1 MPGHL
6 KRERIVHDLE
16 EAEKHCAV
24 CAQDLREFGEETSE
38 RYEYIPAQLI
48 VIEDVCKKYS
58 CACTVKT
65 AGKPSQPIEKSTAGA
80 SLLTQVIV
88 AKFADHLPLH
98 RQAKIFRR
106 FGVELSD
113 RTMCGW
119 MRQCADLL
127 DPLYKKL
134 KDFVLASKVVG
145 TDDTPVKVLDRKLPQ
160 TRKGRIWPYV
170 GDRDHPAVIYDYTP
184 TRERAG
190 PEKFLK
196 EFRGHLQADAYAV
209 YDSFFT
215 DPARGL
221 VEVGCWAHYLGS
233 AVIRRES
240 MEGYTGRG
248 GIEVNRIHTPDKCV
262 TDYRGTRS
270 AWMMAATCGEP
281 QGRAPLASR
290 KHSELRASSEG
301 WS

>member
-1 MPGHL
+1 V
-6 KRERIVHDLE
+6 RF
-16 EAEKHCAV
+16 
-24 CAQDLREFGEETSE
+24 LRATYF
-38 RYEYIPAQLI
+38 
-48 VIEDVCKKYS
+48 
-58 CACTVKT
+58 
-65 AGKPSQPIEKSTAGA
+65 
-80 SLLTQVIV
+80 
-88 AKFADHLPLH
+88 PLH
-98 RQAKIFRR
+98 RQAKIFSR

-119 MRQCADLL
+119 MEQCAGLL
-127 DPLYKKL
+127 DPLYKTL
-134 KDFVLASKVVG
+134 KDFVLSSKVVG

-160 TRKGRIWPYV
+160 TRQGRIWPYV

-190 PEKFLK
+190 PEEFLK
-196 EFRGHLQADAYAV
+196 GFRGHLQADAYVV

-215 DPARGL
+215 DPARGM
-221 VEVGCWAHYLGS
+221 VEVGCWAHYLES
-233 AVIRRES
+233 VVIRRES
-240 MEGYTGRG
+240 VEGYTGRS

-281 QGRAPLASR
+281 QGQAPLASR